1 MNIRTVVR
9 TMTLPVAVALSV
21 IAINL
26 QAYVAPPMFSAETL
40 TVVGLSVVG
49 HAGGDQE
56 AYPIA
61 IPINWQLCPC

>member
-1 MNIRTVVR
+1 MNIRIVVR
-9 TMTLPVAVALSV
+9 AITLMIALALTV

-26 QAYVAPPMFSAETL
+26 QAYVAPPVLSAETL
-40 TVVGLSVVG
+40 TVMG

-61 IPINWQLCPC
+61 IPLNWQLCPC

>member
-9 TMTLPVAVALSV
+9 AITLTVTVALTV

-40 TVVGLSVVG
+40 TVVG

>member
-1 MNIRTVVR
+1 MNIRIVVR
-9 TMTLPVAVALSV
+9 AITLMIALALTV

-26 QAYVAPPMFSAETL
+26 QAYVAPPVLSAETL
-40 TVVGLSVVG
+40 TVMG

-61 IPINWQLCPC
+61 IPVNWQLCPC